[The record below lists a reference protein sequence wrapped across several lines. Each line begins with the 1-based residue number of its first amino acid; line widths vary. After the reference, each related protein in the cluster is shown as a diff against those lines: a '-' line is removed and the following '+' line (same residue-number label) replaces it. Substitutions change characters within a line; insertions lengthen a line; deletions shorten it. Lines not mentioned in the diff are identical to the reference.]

1 MQNYKV
7 VSLFSGC
14 GGLDLGIEGGFKY
27 LNNYY
32 EKNTFKI
39 IGAASETM
47 RLIFIVIS
55 AVLLLLSSALRSK
68 SA

>member
-1 MQNYKV
+1 MQEYKV

-32 EKNTFKI
+32 EKNPFKI
-39 IGAASETM
+39 IWANDINANAKT
-47 RLIFIVIS
+47 
-55 AVLLLLSSALRSK
+55 
-68 SA
+68 